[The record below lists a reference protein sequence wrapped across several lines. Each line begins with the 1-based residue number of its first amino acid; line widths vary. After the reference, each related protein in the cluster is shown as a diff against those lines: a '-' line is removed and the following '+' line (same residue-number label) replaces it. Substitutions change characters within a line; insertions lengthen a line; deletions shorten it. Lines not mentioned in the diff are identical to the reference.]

1 MVLPRAIRDE
11 LLHVPGEVVVRR
23 ADGGWLMSAADSVGT
38 VRDGPDGLPVLS
50 IGRPVT
56 TAEVL
61 EAIAQ
66 ERADR

>member
-38 VRDGPDGLPVLS
+38 VRDGHDGLPVLS